1 MCHTPSAHW
10 ADGYVHLLHGIG
22 FPEAVLRGLVALGP
36 MNLRRDNLTLELGL
50 SLWMRQC
57 GIAVEDASDVILALR
72 NILIEV
78 AGFDPRREP
87 TPFVG
92 RSPELDLVNLTGY
105 LGGLLSQGVSC
116 RSMLPGGRGRMGHA
130 DCERRR

>member
-1 MCHTPSAHW
+1 MATPTCST
-10 ADGYVHLLHGIG
+10 DIG
-22 FPEAVLRGLVALGP
+22 FPEALLRGLVALGP
-36 MNLRRDNLTLELGL
+36 VNLRRDNLTIELGL

-92 RSPELDLVNLTGY
+92 RSPELDLVNMTGY
-105 LGGLLSQGVSC
+105 LGGLLLRASVAAQSSPGVVAEWVTQIAHGLVQSPV
-116 RSMLPGGRGRMGHA
+116 RAAG
-130 DCERRR
+130 

>member
-1 MCHTPSAHW
+1 MDASTFST
-10 ADGYVHLLHGIG
+10 DIG

-36 MNLRRDNLTLELGL
+36 LNVRRDNLSLELGL

-57 GIAVEDASDVILALR
+57 GITVEDASDVILGLR

-78 AGFDPRREP
+78 AGFDQSREP

-105 LGGLLSQGVSC
+105 LGGLLLRASRAAQCSPGVVAEWVTQIANGLVQSPV
-116 RSMLPGGRGRMGHA
+116 RAAG
-130 DCERRR
+130 

>member
-1 MCHTPSAHW
+1 MATSTFST
-10 ADGYVHLLHGIG
+10 DVG
-22 FPEAVLRGLVALGP
+22 FQEAVLRGLVALGP
-36 MNLRRDNLTLELGL
+36 VNLRRDYLILELGL
-50 SLWMRQC
+50 SLWMRES
-57 GIAVEDASDVILALR
+57 GTAVEDASDVIMALR

-105 LGGLLSQGVSC
+105 LGGLLLRASLAAQCSPGVVAEWVTQIANGAVQSPV
-116 RSMLPGGRGRMGHA
+116 RAAG
-130 DCERRR
+130 

>member
-1 MCHTPSAHW
+1 MATQPFST
-10 ADGYVHLLHGIG
+10 DSG
-22 FPEAVLRGLVALGP
+22 FPEALLRGLVALGP
-36 MNLRRDNLTLELGL
+36 VNLRTDNLTIELGL

-57 GIAVEDASDVILALR
+57 GIAVEDASDVILTLR

-92 RSPELDLVNLTGY
+92 RTPELDLVNLTGY
-105 LGGLLSQGVSC
+105 LGGLLFRASVAAQCSPGVVAEWVTQIANGVVQSSV
-116 RSMLPGGRGRMGHA
+116 RAAG
-130 DCERRR
+130 

>member
-1 MCHTPSAHW
+1 METPTFST
-10 ADGYVHLLHGIG
+10 DIG
-22 FPEAVLRGLVALGP
+22 FPEALLRGLVALGP
-36 MNLRRDNLTLELGL
+36 VNLRRDNLTIELGL

-72 NILIEV
+72 NVLIEV

-105 LGGLLSQGVSC
+105 LGGLLLRASVAAQCSPGVVAEWVTQIANGAVKSPV
-116 RSMLPGGRGRMGHA
+116 RAAG
-130 DCERRR
+130 

>member
-1 MCHTPSAHW
+1 MATPTFST
-10 ADGYVHLLHGIG
+10 DIG

-36 MNLRRDNLTLELGL
+36 VNLRKGNLTLELGL

-57 GIAVEDASDVILALR
+57 GIAVEDASDTILALR

-87 TPFVG
+87 IPFVG

-105 LGGLLSQGVSC
+105 LSGLLLRASVAAQCSPEIVAEWVTQIANGAVQ
-116 RSMLPGGRGRMGHA
+116 LPVRAAG
-130 DCERRR
+130 